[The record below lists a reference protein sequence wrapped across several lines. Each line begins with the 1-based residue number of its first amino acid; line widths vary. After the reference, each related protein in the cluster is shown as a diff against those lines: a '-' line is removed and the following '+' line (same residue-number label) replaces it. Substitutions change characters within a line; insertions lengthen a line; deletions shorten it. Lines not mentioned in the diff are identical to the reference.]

1 MKRTVNEYEFIMIM
15 KEFRPDNFTDEGLKA
30 LFDYLEEWEEDCGEE
45 TELDPI
51 GLCCEFCE
59 LTLDIINYNYY
70 GNFKTLEEAVEYLKE
85 RTTVIPVA
93 ADRVIVQKY

>member
-15 KEFRPDNFTDEGLKA
+15 KEFMPDNFTDEGLKA

-51 GLCCEFCE
+51 G
-59 LTLDIINYNYY
+59 
-70 GNFKTLEEAVEYLKE
+70 
-85 RTTVIPVA
+85 
-93 ADRVIVQKY
+93 